1 MISYPPE
8 PFRIK
13 VIEKI
18 ELLDREARE
27 KVMEEAGFNVFNIAS
42 KDVYIDLL
50 TDSGTGAMSDQ
61 QWSAIMQGDE
71 AYAGARS
78 FYRLKDSVE
87 KIFGFRHF
95 VPTHQG
101 RAAENILAE
110 LLVRPGTTVPSNT
123 HFDTTQANIL
133 ARGGRPE
140 NVVISESGDP
150 SLRHPFKGNMDVVK
164 LERVIE
170 EVGTENIPLGMIT
183 ITNNASGGQPV
194 SMENIR
200 QASEVYRRHK
210 IPFFIDAC
218 RYAENAYFIKS
229 RESGYE
235 NKSLLQI
242 SNEIFSYADGA
253 VMSAKKDAI
262 ANIGGFLAMNDEEL
276 FNQAR
281 NKLVLREGF
290 PTYGGLAGR
299 DLDAIAVG
307 LWEGLEENYLEYRVG
322 QTKYFGERLLE
333 IGVPIVEPP
342 GGHAIYVDAGK
353 MLSHISRDIFP
364 GQALSIEL
372 YLEGGIRAVELGS
385 VAFAFEDPSTGETIY
400 PPLEMLRL
408 AIPRRVYTRA
418 HLDFVVDVFG
428 RIMENRETIPGYRF
442 TYAPKLLRH
451 FTAQYEPVQEIV

>member
-13 VIEKI
+13 VVEKI
-18 ELLDREARE
+18 QLLDRKARVE
-27 KVMEEAGFNVFNIAS
+27 VMEEAGFNVFNIAS

-78 FYRLKDSVE
+78 FYRLKESVE
-87 KIFGFRHF
+87 KIFGFKHF

-110 LLVRPGTTVPSNT
+110 LLVRPGTMVPSNT

-140 NVVISESGDP
+140 NLVISESETP
-150 SLRHPFKGNMDVVK
+150 STRHPFKGNMDVAK

-170 EVGTENIPLGMIT
+170 EVGPENIPLGMIT

-194 SMENIR
+194 SMENMR
-200 QASEVYRRHK
+200 QVSEVYRRHK

-218 RYAENAYFIKS
+218 RYAENAYFIKT

-235 NKSLLQI
+235 NKPLLQI
-242 SNEIFSYADGA
+242 ANETFSYADG
-253 VMSAKKDAI
+253 VIMSAKKDAI
-262 ANIGGFLAMNDEEL
+262 ANIGGFLAMNDEQL

-307 LWEGLEENYLEYRVG
+307 LWEGLEESYLEYRVG

-342 GGHAIYVDAGK
+342 GGHAIYIDAGK
-353 MLSHISRDIFP
+353 MLSHISRDTFP

-385 VAFAFEDPSTGETIY
+385 VAFAYEDPSTGETIY
-400 PPLEMLRL
+400 PALEMLRL
-408 AIPRRVYTRA
+408 AIPRRAYTRA

-451 FTAQYEPVQEIV
+451 FTAVFEPVQ

>member
-13 VIEKI
+13 AIERI
-18 ELLDREARE
+18 QLLARE
-27 KVMEEAGFNVFNIAS
+27 ERLKVIKEAGFNVFNIAS
-42 KDVYIDLL
+42 ENVYIDLL

-61 QWSAIMQGDE
+61 QWGAMMQGDE

-78 FYRLKDSVE
+78 FFRLKEAVE
-87 KIFGFRHF
+87 AIFGFDYF

-110 LLVRPGTTVPSNT
+110 LLVGPGKIVPSNT

-140 NVVISESGDP
+140 NVVISESETP
-150 SLRHPFKGNMDVVK
+150 SLHHPFKGNMDVER
-164 LERVIE
+164 LEGMIE
-170 EVGTENIPLGMIT
+170 EHGSDSIPLGMIT
-183 ITNNASGGQPV
+183 ITNNAMGGQPV

-200 QASEVYRRHK
+200 RVSKVYRK
-210 IPFFIDAC
+210 YGVPFFIDAC

-229 RESGYE
+229 REAGYE
-235 NKSLLQI
+235 DKSLQEI
-242 SNEIFSYADGA
+242 VNEMFSLADGA
-253 VMSAKKDAI
+253 TMSAKKDAI

-276 FNQAR
+276 FNRAR
-281 NKLVLREGF
+281 NELVLREGF

-307 LWEGLEENYLEYRVG
+307 LWEGLELDYLEYRIG
-322 QTKYFGERLLE
+322 QIKYFGERLLE
-333 IGVPIVEPP
+333 VGVPIIEPT
-342 GGHAIYVDAGK
+342 GGHAIYLDAGQ
-353 MLSHISRDIFP
+353 MLPHIPRENFP

-372 YLEGGIRAVELGS
+372 YLEGGIRGVELGS
-385 VAFAFEDPSTGETIY
+385 VAFAYQDPQTGEMIH
-400 PPLEMLRL
+400 PPLEMVRL

-418 HLDFVVDVFG
+418 HIDFVVEAMA
-428 RIMENRETIPGYRF
+428 RILEKRESLPGYKF

-451 FTAQYEPVQEIV
+451 FTARYETVG